1 MLKTQDWAYQ
11 CKMSFNPDRTKQA
24 QEIFSPERKTQPH
37 IYHSFSTIL
46 KLSLVQIRSIW
57 DLL

>member
-1 MLKTQDWAYQ
+1 
-11 CKMSFNPDRTKQA
+11 MSFNLDQTKQA
-24 QEIFSPERKTQPH
+24 QEIIFSERKTQPH
-37 IYHSFSTIL
+37 IHHAFPTIL